1 MTPMDPDPTKPRR
14 DDDNLTSPSTLDSD
28 DDWDDDTPLTDTDT
42 MDPGRADKI
51 DSIMQSFC
59 EALESKLVLV
69 KKEKPSS
76 AKIDKDDSPAKVKE
90 EKDDADVDDDKA
102 SSTASGELKKE
113 SEADAAPQ
121 PTTST
126 TAAQGLPLLQRFK
139 KSVAVT
145 PSSGVGPSSGPG
157 AHRLRAA
164 FRLAPRHGAPSVVS
178 EAAVSSPS
186 SPAPVAPSPAP
197 PPPPSGPPAPT
208 ASAAPTPSATPTAA
222 PTSLS
227 SASTQPP
234 PPLPTVAASSQRPV
248 YSHFIHIPDGAAF
261 TSPPSHSQHAPALG
275 AAARNLQQASTRSP
289 IQPRGEHQTLRRRQS
304 PNASSAALFHSSSRS
319 LAPQDQGWSES
330 FDGPPPPALQHWQAT
345 PTQPI
350 TGLGNRGPF
359 GGPEF
364 GTRGLDQAGVPS
376 PNFHAPFN
384 SPPDALY
391 HNFTN
396 EFLRPPGAPS
406 SGELYPLPVPEPGG
420 SRRQY
425 QFGSPPSISERE
437 SDGYHSRKSSAVSH
451 SVAPA
456 SSPASAGAQPAID
469 KAPDRDGR
477 RKRQKAATEDTTP
490 KTGNRKF
497 ACPYYKRNRKKYC
510 KWTSCPGPGWEEV
523 HRVKT
528 HLYRRHGRPP
538 QCPRCW
544 AVFSTDEDLQ
554 GHQQQD
560 PPCETSHNVGLVEGY
575 SKEQEKRLRSRKKA
589 QPNMTDEDKW
599 REIYMILF
607 PDDDQDS
614 IPSPYYDDSDSSNER
629 EEGGSGAE
637 TAGKE
642 LEDYATFVRREMPT
656 LVRRELE
663 VLFEDEFKDIEERL
677 RPRVAKIVLELQP
690 KLLDLYKQ
698 SQLPLSEYGP
708 QNLDHMAPGQTP
720 GSNSETGIASTVS
733 PASGTDASST
743 PGVAAG
749 LKSDSG
755 NAVNAGSETLP
766 YLDAADFGFDP
777 NNLDTNFAWDETQYQ
792 FHNPSTDAP
801 QYHGIT
807 AADGAG
813 ALGGSLD
820 WSYEFDQLLNPALFV
835 PPSANMLMQVQGD
848 VNEGAKRKYDGN

>member
-1 MTPMDPDPTKPRR
+1 MTPIDPDPAKPGR
-14 DDDNLTSPSTLDSD
+14 DDMDDDLTSPSRLDSG
-28 DDWDDDTPLTDTDT
+28 DDWDDDTPLTDT
-42 MDPGRADKI
+42 MDPDRADKI

-59 EALESKLVLV
+59 EALDSKLVLV

-76 AKIDKDDSPAKVKE
+76 AKIDKDGSRVTVKE
-90 EKDDADVDDDKA
+90 EKEDADVDDGKA
-102 SSTASGELKKE
+102 SPTASFELKKE
-113 SEADAAPQ
+113 SEADAAPE
-121 PTTST
+121 PSTSS
-126 TAAQGLPLLQRFK
+126 TAAKGLPLLQRLK

-145 PSSGVGPSSGPG
+145 TSSGPGSSSGPG
-157 AHRLRAA
+157 AHRIRAA

-178 EAAVSSPS
+178 EAAVSGPS
-186 SPAPVAPSPAP
+186 SSAAP
-197 PPPPSGPPAPT
+197 PPPSSGPPAPT
-208 ASAAPTPSATPTAA
+208 ASAAPTPSAIPTATPTSS
-222 PTSLS
+222 P

-234 PPLPTVAASSQRPV
+234 PPLPTVTPSSQHPV
-248 YSHFIHIPDGAAF
+248 YSHFIHIPDAAAF
-261 TSPPSHSQHAPALG
+261 TSPPSHLQHAPAFG
-275 AAARNLQQASTRSP
+275 AAARNLQQAPTRSP
-289 IQPRGEHQTLRRRQS
+289 IQSRGEPQTLRPRQS
-304 PNASSAALFHSSSRS
+304 PNASPAAFFHSSSRS
-319 LAPQDQGWSES
+319 LAPQDQGWCEP
-330 FDGPPPPALQHWQAT
+330 FDGSPPPPLQYWQAT

-350 TGLGNRGPF
+350 TDLGNQGPFGGAF

-376 PNFHAPFN
+376 PNFQAPFN
-384 SPPDALY
+384 SPPDS
-391 HNFTN
+391 
-396 EFLRPPGAPS
+396 LRPPGAPP

-425 QFGSPPSISERE
+425 RFGSPPSIRE
-437 SDGYHSRKSSAVSH
+437 QESNGNHSRKSSAVSH

-456 SSPASAGAQPAID
+456 SSPASAAAQPAID

-490 KTGNRKF
+490 KTRNKKF

-544 AVFSTDEDLQ
+544 AVFSTDDDLQ
-554 GHQQQD
+554 VHQQQD

-575 SKEQEKRLRSRKKA
+575 SREQEKRLRSRKKA
-589 QPNMTDEDKW
+589 QPCMTDEDKW

-614 IPSPYYDDSDSSNER
+614 IPSPYYDDMDINER
-629 EEGGSGAE
+629 EEGGGGAE
-637 TAGKE
+637 TA

-663 VLFEDEFKDIEERL
+663 VLFEDEFKDIDERL

-690 KLLDLYKQ
+690 KLLNLYKQ

-708 QNLDHMAPGQTP
+708 QNLDHIAPGQTP
-720 GSNSETGIASTVS
+720 ASNSETGIASTVS
-733 PASGTDASST
+733 PASGTDTSST
-743 PGVAAG
+743 PGVVAG

-755 NAVNAGSETLP
+755 NAVNAGSEILP
-766 YLDAADFGFDP
+766 YLDAAAVGFDP
-777 NNLDTNFAWDETQYQ
+777 NNLETNFAWDETQYQ
-792 FHNPSTDAP
+792 FHNPSTDAT
-801 QYHGIT
+801 QYYGIT

-813 ALGGSLD
+813 ALGGGLD

-835 PPSANMLMQVQGD
+835 PHSDTMLMQVQGE